1 MKFEILLP
9 LISYLL
15 LVSLFSIY
23 TYQRHKKNKFL
34 KEYFSVNHSMNVAV
48 LAMTIIATYISA
60 SSFVVGPGV
69 AYKYGLSWILFSLIQ
84 VPIILLS
91 LGILGKKFII
101 LARYYH
107 AVTLNDMLYA
117 RFQSR
122 LIVYISSIS
131 LLVAFFCIMTVQ
143 FIIGARLLETT
154 INIHY
159 KIGLLIFVIFII
171 FYTIFGGFR
180 TNILNDTLQGFIML
194 IGTIILLIVTIY
206 KVGGLASATETL
218 KAIDPKLIT
227 PHGGDDIFNIPF
239 IFSFWILVCFGVV
252 GLPHTTVRCIIY
264 KNSQL
269 IHHGIIIGTIIMVIL
284 ILGMH
289 LVGTLG
295 RIILP
300 NLIIPDQI
308 IPTLIITILPP
319 FAAGIFLAAIIATI
333 ISTIN
338 SLLLQSSETIIKDL
352 YLNTLSIKIK
362 KRKKITWIS
371 TSSIII
377 LCALLLLTAL
387 NPPKMI
393 IWLNLL
399 AFGGLQAV
407 FFWPL
412 ILGFYWKKANKFGAL
427 SSMTFGI
434 ISYILLIYFDFKILN
449 FHYIIPSLLLSL
461 IAFFVGNFIGKNFI
475 YINKNKLII

>member
-1 MKFEILLP
+1 MRIEILLP

-15 LVSLFSIY
+15 LVCLLPIY
-23 TYQRHKKNKFL
+23 TYQRYKKNKFL
-34 KEYFSVNHSMNVAV
+34 HEYFLGNHSMNGPI

-60 SSFVVGPGV
+60 SSFIAGPGV
-69 AYKYGLSWILFSLIQ
+69 AYKYGLSWVLFSIIQ
-84 VPIILLS
+84 VPIVLLS
-91 LGILGKKFII
+91 LGILGKKFTI

-122 LIVYISSIS
+122 LLVCISSIS
-131 LLVAFFCIMTVQ
+131 LLIAFFCIMTVQ
-143 FIIGARLLETT
+143 FIIGARLLET
-154 INIHY
+154 IANIHY
-159 KIGLLIFVIFII
+159 KIGLLIFGIFII
-171 FYTIFGGFR
+171 FYTVFSGFR
-180 TNILNDTLQGFIML
+180 ANIFNNTLQGFIML

-206 KVGGLASATETL
+206 KVGGLAAATETL
-218 KAIDPKLIT
+218 KLIDPKLIT
-227 PHGGDDIFNIPF
+227 LQGGDNIFNIPF
-239 IFSFWILVCFGVV
+239 ISSFWILVCFGVI
-252 GLPHTTVRCIIY
+252 GLPHTTVRCIAY
-264 KNSQL
+264 KNSQSM
-269 IHHGIIIGTIIMVIL
+269 HNGIIIGTIVMLIL
-284 ILGMH
+284 ILGIH
-289 LVGTLG
+289 LVGIFG

-308 IPTLIITILPP
+308 IPTLIITVLPP

-338 SLLLQSSETIIKDL
+338 SLLLQSSTTIIKDL
-352 YLNTLSIKIK
+352 YLNILSIKVK
-362 KRKKITWIS
+362 KRKKITLIS

-377 LCALLLLTAL
+377 ICILLVIAAL

-427 SSMTFGI
+427 SSMTFGA
-434 ISYILLIYFDFKILN
+434 ISYILLMYFDFKILN

-461 IAFFVGNFIGKNFI
+461 IAFFIGNFIGKNF
-475 YINKNKLII
+475 YLYR